1 MQKKPTTR
9 TPRITIREVAAD
21 AGVSVA
27 AVSKVLRGAYG
38 VSETLRAK
46 VQASIDKLNYRPLA
60 SARGLRG
67 RTYTLGLVFPDLR
80 NPFFADIFA
89 GVNSALERTQYQA
102 MQGISTSASALVEA
116 MIDRQMDGLILIG
129 PNETNR
135 RINEI
140 ADRTPVAVIGH
151 HDLDDIRFDT
161 INNDDQ
167 LGARLAVRHLQQN
180 GYRRIAMLS
189 LSAPVSTVINQREL
203 GYRLEM
209 TEQGLGASIN
219 IVRAPQV
226 LRDVQIAVRRLLES
240 KDKPDAIFCWTD
252 LMAFE
257 AISVATEFGLSIPDD
272 LAVVGYDNTMYC
284 DFAQHRLTSVD
295 QSGETLGLQA
305 ARFLIERIEGREAPE
320 HFVVTPRIVARASS
334 RRREA

>member
-38 VSETLRAK
+38 VSEALRTK
-46 VQASIDKLNYRPLA
+46 VQASMEKLNYRPLA

-80 NPFFADIFA
+80 NPFFADVFA

-129 PNETNR
+129 PNETNQR
-135 RINEI
+135 LNEI
-140 ADRTPVAVIGH
+140 AERTPVAVIGH
-151 HDLDDIRFDT
+151 HDLENVRFDT

-167 LGARLAVRHLQQN
+167 LGARLAVRHLAQN

-209 TEQGLGASIN
+209 TEQGLGGVIN
-219 IVRAPQV
+219 IIRASQV

-240 KDKPDAIFCWTD
+240 KEKPDAIFCWTD

-257 AISVATEFGLSIPDD
+257 AISVATEFGLSIPEDI
-272 LAVVGYDNTMYC
+272 AIVGYDNTMYC

-334 RRREA
+334 RRRDA